1 MLQILEILKGSDR
14 KLLLFGCACCR
25 RTWKLVQ
32 DPRSKRGVE
41 AVEAFVDGRSDQK
54 TTGRA
59 YLAAL
64 RAGEERQDYAHWAC
78 MFAAAEEY
86 CKQLEMSG
94 YYQFLMTT
102 YPFNSND
109 HHMVCAWHAAYM
121 AAAAAA
127 PEESEAVS
135 DEELAAQANLL
146 RDIFGNPFR
155 VVRRSDDWA
164 TPQIVSLA
172 QAAYEHRVPADSRRR
187 GYLLLDRTRLAVL
200 ADALEGAGCTTQA
213 VLEHLR
219 EPREHVRGCWALDV
233 ILKHPLKGQA
243 VKKMPKWGPEGWE
256 KAGERLRG

>member
-1 MLQILEILKGSDR
+1 MKIRREQVAWLNGTDPRPMLRILDVLKGSDR

-64 RAGEERQDYAHWAC
+64 RAGEERKDYAHWAC
-78 MFAAAEEY
+78 MFPAAEEY
-86 CKQLEMSG
+86 CNQLERSG

-121 AAAAAA
+121 AVLAAFNVPSAA
-127 PEESEAVS
+127 PDLVGAG
-135 DEELAAQANLL
+135 DH
-146 RDIFGNPFR
+146 P
-155 VVRRSDDWA
+155 RRSSPASSHPSGPHFGIFFTAWPFNGCLRM
-164 TPQIVSLA
+164 TSRA
-172 QAAYEHRVPADSRRR
+172 QHPLTCSRGSRRCSNTAWVVHPASSR
-187 GYLLLDRTRLAVL
+187 ASANTANR
-200 ADALEGAGCTTQA
+200 
-213 VLEHLR
+213 
-219 EPREHVRGCWALDV
+219 PRSRS
-233 ILKHPLKGQA
+233 K
-243 VKKMPKWGPEGWE
+243 
-256 KAGERLRG
+256 